1 MPTRLSLLYQMSKV
15 LLFGLLLGSLQALSF
30 LMAGD
35 KTQLSYGAFVNEEGV
50 YFRIFA
56 PAAERVYLVLFDHPE
71 DETGKEYPM
80 RRESKTD
87 WSLTLPGVGIGTL
100 YGYRLEGKAP
110 WFDPGVIVA
119 DPYSKAAVTQNTYRH
134 VAKSLIIDTDYD
146 WEGDHWVSID
156 PRDLIIHELHIRDET
171 IHPSS
176 QTQAPGTYRG
186 LVELDQRG
194 GLAHIK
200 EMGFN
205 AVQIMPAMEFA
216 NVEVPY
222 LDPTTPV
229 YNTWNPYA
237 RNHWGYMT
245 TFFFAPESYYASDGT
260 DEPGAWNGAEGR
272 AVREFKDMVKAFHR
286 EGIAVIMDVVYN
298 HVSNYDYHPFKYI
311 DREQYFRLKET
322 GDYQSQSGTGNDTR
336 TESPV
341 VRQMILESAEYWMRE
356 YHVDGFRFDLGNL
369 IDPETRKEIIHRLRT
384 VNPQVIILAEP
395 WGGGYDPAGFS
406 EMGWASFNDQF
417 RNGVKG
423 QNPLDGKGFIFGAW
437 QNGNTQTSLR
447 RYVLGSLRSLG
458 GQYVSAAHSVNY
470 LESHDDYTFG
480 DFIRIGT
487 GTVAPDEIIKNR
499 NNNARIR
506 GVQLA
511 LNKLGALY
519 LFTSQGIVFTHQG
532 QSWGRSKVI
541 APTTVP
547 DPKVG
552 RLDHN
557 SYEKDNETNWLNWD
571 EKAMN
576 RPLVDYY
583 QGLIRLRKMYP
594 EFRHA
599 KPKDY
604 TFLDVGEK
612 VAVAYLLQDKLLV
625 ALNGENED
633 SLNISLPIGNWRV
646 LVDENEVNLNNQRL
660 LRSQVSIPPT
670 SGMVLLRASNNGRP

>member
-1 MPTRLSLLYQMSKV
+1 MHKLILLSLL
-15 LLFGLLLGSLQALSF
+15 FGSF
-30 LMAGD
+30 STFGYLMGGNN
-35 KTQLSYGAFVNEEGV
+35 TPLSYGAFTQEGRV
-50 YFRIFA
+50 RFRLFA
-56 PAAERVYLVLFDHPE
+56 PAAERVYLIIFDRPD

-80 RRESKTD
+80 QRESEEN
-87 WSLTLPGVGIGTL
+87 WSLTLPGMGVGTL
-100 YGYRLEGKAP
+100 YGYRLEGDAS
-110 WFDPGVIVA
+110 WFDPNVIVA

-134 VAKSLIIDTDYD
+134 VAKSLIVDTNYD
-146 WEGDHWVSID
+146 WEGDHWLSID
-156 PRDLIIHELHIRDET
+156 PRDLIIYELHIRDET
-171 IHPSS
+171 IHPSA
-176 QTQAPGTYRG
+176 QAHAPGTYRG

-200 EMGFN
+200 EMGYN

-216 NVEVPY
+216 NMEVPY

-260 DEPGAWNGAEGR
+260 DEPGAWNGTEGR
-272 AVREFKDMVKAFHR
+272 AIREFKDMVKTFHR

-322 GDYQSQSGTGNDTR
+322 GDYLSQSGTGNDTR

-341 VRQMILESAEYWMRE
+341 VRQLILESAEYWMRE

-369 IDPETRKEIIHRLRT
+369 IDADTRKEIIHRLQAI
-384 VNPQVIILAEP
+384 NPQVIILAEP
-395 WGGGYDPAGFS
+395 WGGGYDPSGFS

-423 QNPLDGKGFIFGAW
+423 QNPLDGKGFIFGDW
-437 QNGNTQTSLR
+437 QNGNNQATLR
-447 RYVLGSLRSLG
+447 RYVMGSLRSLG
-458 GQYVSAAHSVNY
+458 GQYVSVAHSVNY
-470 LESHDDYTFG
+470 LESHDDYTLG
-480 DFIRIGT
+480 DFIRLGT
-487 GTVAPDEIIKNR
+487 GVVAPDEVITNR
-499 NNNARIR
+499 VDNARIR
-506 GVQLA
+506 GIQLA

-541 APTTVP
+541 APTPAP
-547 DPKVG
+547 DPKIG
-552 RLDHN
+552 QLDNN
-557 SYEKDNETNWLNWD
+557 SYEKDNETNWLNWE

-583 QGLIRLRKMYP
+583 RGLISLRNKYP
-594 EFRHA
+594 EFRHG
-599 KPKDY
+599 KPEDY
-604 TFLDVGEK
+604 TFFEVGEK
-612 VAVAYLLQDKLLV
+612 IAVAYLLKDKFLV
-625 ALNGENED
+625 ALNGEIKD
-633 SLNISLPIGNWRV
+633 SLEISLPGGNWKV
-646 LVDENEVNLNNQRL
+646 LVDGDQVNLNGSRYLQR
-660 LRSQVSIPPT
+660 QVVVPPT
-670 SGMVLLRASNNGRP
+670 SGLVLLRSSATAQP